1 MTEKELKDRCTPE
14 FIEWCVKLAEGFGMF
29 SNLERNMFIIKY
41 EYMEWMFLKD
51 DLVFHKILFP
61 LLIHRAVEGWNKLHI
76 GNETINIYDDYVD
89 HYGIDGGNRKS
100 VYKYQSDNLTAGE
113 CAILDCLLAI
123 FKEQ

>member
-1 MTEKELKDRCTPE
+1 MTEKELKNRCTPE
-14 FIEWCVKLAEGFGMF
+14 FIEWCVNLAEGFGMF

-61 LLIHRAVEGWNKLHI
+61 LLIHRAVEGIN
-76 GNETINIYDDYVD
+76 NEKYEKEIDLGSGGYISIKGSVSFKPFFLKDYQPD
-89 HYGIDGGNRKS
+89 I
-100 VYKYQSDNLTAGE
+100 LTAGE